1 MDQHSKE
8 HPIDST
14 KTYAI
19 ILGTLLVLTV
29 VTALVARIDLGP
41 FSTIIALG
49 IACTKMMFVALFFM
63 HVFYSRRLIW
73 LVACA
78 ALLWLGIL
86 FVLTFADYLSRNWLG
101 YPLRWPIGS

>member
-1 MDQHSKE
+1 MDQHSQE

-19 ILGTLLVLTV
+19 ILGTLLVLTI

-49 IACTKMMFVALFFM
+49 IACTKMMLVALFFM
-63 HVFYSRRLIW
+63 HVRHSTKLTKVVI
-73 LVACA
+73 VGG
-78 ALLWLGIL
+78 LLWLAILLGI
-86 FVLTFADYLSRNWLG
+86 TMTDFATRTWMG
-101 YPLRWPIGS
+101 VPGR

>member
-49 IACTKMMFVALFFM
+49 IACTKMMLVALFFM
-63 HVFYSRRLIW
+63 HVRHSTKLTKVVI
-73 LVACA
+73 VGG
-78 ALLWLGIL
+78 LLWLAILLGI
-86 FVLTFADYLSRNWLG
+86 TMTDFATRTWMG
-101 YPLRWPIGS
+101 VPGR